1 MPGLLGPNIDSKCHY
16 DPSPSITQYYVAA
29 VGGKSAGLDKVTGLT
44 TTNFA
49 HVAINSRC
57 SQ

>member
-16 DPSPSITQYYVAA
+16 DPSPSHKSYVAA
-29 VGGKSAGLDKVTGLT
+29 VSGKSAGLDKVTGLT